1 MALAPCKECG
11 RQVSTQAKACPG
23 CGGPPPKL
31 PRQKISWK
39 GWLALVASIFIL
51 AAYFGDETTPNSK
64 GSVASEGRQTPEDKN
79 SQLSDKSRQ
88 AVWVEKGKDAVRLKL
103 KDPDSAQF
111 RKTYFHRGKS
121 GVPVACGQVN
131 AKNGMGGYSGFQR
144 FVSGT
149 TLELTFLE
157 SDVEGFTKV
166 WNELCA
172 N

>member
-1 MALAPCKECG
+1 MALATCKECG

-23 CGGPPPKL
+23 CGGPPPKT
-31 PRQKISWK
+31 PPQKITWK
-39 GWLALVASIFIL
+39 GWTALFLVGWIVFSV
-51 AAYFGDETTPNSK
+51 YSNTDETAASQQAGAKAKETQNAAREEQSRQWTWVSK
-64 GSVASEGRQTPEDKN
+64 GKE
-79 SQLSDKSRQ
+79 
-88 AVWVEKGKDAVRLKL
+88 AVKQRL

-111 RKTYFHRGKS
+111 RNVYFHRGKS

-131 AKNGMGGYSGFQR
+131 AKNSMGGYSGFQR

-149 TLELTFLE
+149 TVELTYLE
-157 SDVEGFTKV
+157 KEVVGFAKV